1 MEAFISFLENHFMPV
16 AGRIAEQRHLKAIRD
31 GVVSTMPLL
40 LLGSLIL
47 IISYPPIPALEALV
61 QPYVADLSKI
71 VNATFG
77 IIGLVASFSI
87 AYSLAGTYK
96 IDQLAAA
103 ILSLSAFLITVPL
116 TEDGGIS
123 LTWTGSRG
131 LFVAMV
137 ISIVTVEIQRK
148 FVEKNLIIRMPEGVP
163 PSVARSFAALIP
175 GFMSLLLVWAVNTL
189 LLKTL
194 NLSIPEFINKVVAIP
209 LMNIGGTLPAMLL
222 AVFAVQLLWSVGI
235 HGAAIV
241 EGILG
246 PLWIAF
252 AEQNAA
258 ARAAGETILPN
269 IINLQFFQIF
279 VQSTGSG
286 VTLPLVLLMLFTAK
300 SKQLKAVGRAA
311 LGPGIFNINEPVTF
325 GLPIVMN
332 PIMII
337 PFIVGPLLVTTI
349 TYFAM
354 ALNIVAR
361 PYAMI
366 PWTTPM
372 GLSGFLTTGDWK
384 AGVLQ
389 IINFL
394 VAGAVYYPFIKLWDR
409 KKLEEEKEA

>member
-16 AGRIAEQRHLKAIRD
+16 TGRIAEQRHLKAIRD
-31 GVVSTMPLL
+31 GVVTTMPLL

-61 QPYVADLSKI
+61 APYVGDLSKI

-77 IIGLVASFSI
+77 IIALVACISI

-103 ILSLSAFLITVPL
+103 VLSLSAFLIAVPL

-131 LFVAMV
+131 LFVAM
-137 ISIVTVEIQRK
+137 IIAIITVEIQRT

-175 GFMSLLLVWAVNTL
+175 GFISLLLVWAVNTL

-194 NLSIPEFINKVVAIP
+194 NLSIPEFINNVIAIP

-258 ARAAGETILPN
+258 ARAAGEAILPN
-269 IINLQFFQIF
+269 VISMQFFQIF

-366 PWTTPM
+366 PWTTPL
-372 GLSGFLTTGDWK
+372 GLSGFLATGDWK

-394 VAGAVYYPFIKLWDR
+394 VSGAVYYPFVKLYDR
-409 KKLEEEKEA
+409 RKLEEEGDV

>member
-1 MEAFISFLENHFMPV
+1 MEAFISFLENHFMPI
-16 AGRIAEQRHLKAIRD
+16 AGKIAEQRHLKSIRD

-47 IISYPPIPALEALV
+47 IIAYPPISSLEALV
-61 QPYVADLSKI
+61 RPYVDDLSKI

-87 AYSLAGTYK
+87 AYSLAGSYK
-96 IDQLAAA
+96 IDQLAAG
-103 ILSLSAFLITVPL
+103 ILSLSAFLIVVPI

-131 LFVAMV
+131 LFVAM
-137 ISIVTVEIQRK
+137 IIAIITVEIQRK

-175 GFMSLLLVWAVNTL
+175 GFMSLLLVWSVNTL

-194 NLSIPEFINKVVAIP
+194 NLSLPEFINKVVAVP
-209 LMNIGGTLPAMLL
+209 LMNIGGSLPAMLL
-222 AVFAVQLLWSVGI
+222 AVFVVQLLWTVGI
-235 HGAAIV
+235 HGAAVV

-258 ARAAGETILPN
+258 ARAAGEAVLPN
-269 IINLQFFQIF
+269 IISMQFFQIF

-286 VTLPLVLLMLFTAK
+286 VTLPLVLLMLFAAR
-300 SKQLKAVGRAA
+300 SKQLKAVGKAA

-337 PFIVGPLLVTTI
+337 PFILAPLAVTLI

-354 ALNIVAR
+354 AINLVAR
-361 PYAMI
+361 PYAII

-372 GLSGFLTTGDWK
+372 ILSGFLTTGDWK

-389 IINFL
+389 IINVL
-394 VAGAVYYPFIKLWDR
+394 VAGAIYYPFLKLWDR
-409 KKLEEEKEA
+409 NKLEEERDI